1 MNRVDRSE
9 KAGDLVPWPWRSG
22 DEEIWGWNG
31 DAEHGGGM
39 EGRLEN
45 GMEEDEDSGGIFD
58 F

>member
-1 MNRVDRSE
+1 
-9 KAGDLVPWPWRSG
+9 VPWPWRSG